1 MDMQNNYQSRPGGN
15 DVFAQ
20 DGAYLTITDLLRGDT
35 FTVSMVDFDID
46 EDGVGRVYFD
56 EQEILAQTNIESY
69 EVLENLFYSQYEIL
83 N

>member
-1 MDMQNNYQSRPGGN
+1 MAMNNRAGGN

-46 EDGVGRVYFD
+46 EDMVGRVYFD

-83 N
+83 S

>member
-1 MDMQNNYQSRPGGN
+1 MAMNNRAGGN

-20 DGAYLTITDLLRGDT
+20 DGAYLTITDLLRGGT

-46 EDGVGRVYFD
+46 ADMVGRVYFD

-83 N
+83 S

>member
-1 MDMQNNYQSRPGGN
+1 MAMNNRAGGN

-46 EDGVGRVYFD
+46 EDMVGRVYFD
-56 EQEILAQTNIESY
+56 EEEILAQTNIESY

-83 N
+83 S

>member
-1 MDMQNNYQSRPGGN
+1 MAFMNRPGGN

-20 DGAYLTITDLLRGDT
+20 EGAYLTITDLLRGDT

-46 EDGVGRVYFD
+46 EDMVGRVYFD
-56 EQEILAQTNIESY
+56 EEEILAQTNIESY

-83 N
+83 S

>member
-1 MDMQNNYQSRPGGN
+1 MAMHNRAGGN

-46 EDGVGRVYFD
+46 ADMVGRVYFD
-56 EQEILAQTNIESY
+56 EEEILAQTNIESY
-69 EVLENLFYSQYEIL
+69 EVLENLFYSQYQIS
-83 N
+83 

>member
-1 MDMQNNYQSRPGGN
+1 MNNRAGGN

-46 EDGVGRVYFD
+46 EDMVGRVYFD
-56 EQEILAQTNIESY
+56 EEEILAQTNIESY

-83 N
+83 S

>member
-1 MDMQNNYQSRPGGN
+1 MAMHDMSGGN

-20 DGAYLTITDLLRGDT
+20 DGAYLTITDLLRGGT

-46 EDGVGRVYFD
+46 ADMVGRVYFD

-83 N
+83 S

>member
-1 MDMQNNYQSRPGGN
+1 MAFMNRPGGN

-46 EDGVGRVYFD
+46 EDMVGRVYFD
-56 EQEILAQTNIESY
+56 EEEILAQTNIESY

-83 N
+83 S

>member
-1 MDMQNNYQSRPGGN
+1 MAMDNMPDGN

-20 DGAYLTITDLLRGDT
+20 DGAYLTITDLLRGGT

-46 EDGVGRVYFD
+46 ADMVGRVYFD

-83 N
+83 S

>member
-1 MDMQNNYQSRPGGN
+1 MAFMNRHGGN

-46 EDGVGRVYFD
+46 EDMVGRVYFD
-56 EQEILAQTNIESY
+56 EEEILAQTNIESY

-83 N
+83 S

>member
-1 MDMQNNYQSRPGGN
+1 MAMHNRAGGN

-35 FTVSMVDFDID
+35 FTVSIVDFDID
-46 EDGVGRVYFD
+46 ADMVGRVYFD
-56 EQEILAQTNIESY
+56 EEEILAQTNIESY

-83 N
+83 S

>member
-1 MDMQNNYQSRPGGN
+1 MAFMNRAGGN

-46 EDGVGRVYFD
+46 EDMVGRVYFD
-56 EQEILAQTNIESY
+56 EEEILAQTNIESY

-83 N
+83 S

>member
-1 MDMQNNYQSRPGGN
+1 MAMNNRAGGN

-46 EDGVGRVYFD
+46 EDMVGRVYFD
-56 EQEILAQTNIESY
+56 EEEILAQTNIESY
-69 EVLENLFYSQYEIL
+69 EVLENLFYSQYQIS
-83 N
+83 

>member
-1 MDMQNNYQSRPGGN
+1 MAMNNRAGGN

-46 EDGVGRVYFD
+46 EDMIGRVYFD
-56 EQEILAQTNIESY
+56 EEEILAQTNIESY

-83 N
+83 S